1 MPSGWSMLPVTVA
14 VAADFQKIE
23 NRMTGKPSQSDA
35 RPSVIYDFGANCGLN
50 LPYYFLKA
58 RKVVAVEANPALC
71 AEMREQFSA
80 QIRDG
85 SLVIENC
92 AIGAE
97 GRAVGDVSFYL
108 HKKNSVLSQMMP
120 PAPEEANQFEEV
132 RVEARSPVDLVRKHG
147 EPLYVKTDVEQCD
160 HLVLA
165 DLFAASIRPPFI
177 SAEAHS
183 TDILYLLA
191 HSGGYERF
199 KLVRGFT
206 VHTVFEAWKVNAN
219 GTRVPHDFPR
229 HSAGPFG
236 NDLPGRWIGAG
247 RMFQRLVNEKKGWK
261 DIHATT
267 DESLEVL
274 GMRDWVRA
282 KGRSTRR
289 WLRDCLAAGLE
300 NRNSR

>member
-1 MPSGWSMLPVTVA
+1 MPGN
-14 VAADFQKIE
+14 I
-23 NRMTGKPSQSDA
+23 NQSNP
-35 RPSVIYDFGANCGLN
+35 RPPVIYDFGANCGLN

-71 AEMREQFSA
+71 EEMRKRFSA
-80 QIRDG
+80 KIRDG

-92 AIGAE
+92 AIGTE
-97 GRAVGDVSFYL
+97 GHARGDVSFYL

-120 PAPEEANQFEEV
+120 PALEETNQFEEI
-132 RVEARSPVDLVRKHG
+132 RVEAHSAVDLVRKHG

-165 DLFAASIRPPFI
+165 DLFGASIRPPFI

-206 VHTVFEAWKVNAN
+206 VHTVFKGWKVSVN

-236 NDLPGRWIGAG
+236 SDLPGRWIGAG
-247 RMFQRLVNEKKGWK
+247 QMFQRLVNEKKGWK

-274 GMRDWVRA
+274 GMRDFMKA
-282 KGRSTRR
+282 KGRSAGR
-289 WLRDCLAAGLE
+289 WLRDRVAAGLE
-300 NRNSR
+300 KRNGR